1 MLVWSLRGR
10 ILYQTMLQESRSRFL
25 TGLFLLTILG
35 AALALR
41 GPAIPKA
48 SNLHRAGAL
57 RPAPSLTAAAPSNAV
72 PAATATETRPPSI
85 ANPKSKIQ
93 NPRHET
99 ERVAAASSPPVA
111 PPPPLP
117 PGAALYTVQRGES
130 IAAIAHHNLA
140 RTSLLLTKELEA
152 AIRVANNNKQ
162 GDFFKPGQQVIIP
175 GILAAPIVEH
185 PITIPATT
193 EIRGLYLT
201 GYTAGSE
208 SGLRVIR
215 DWQAADGNA
224 IVFDLK
230 DYDGLVNVPYKNP
243 LAPTTNSGLIPD
255 VPKFVHFLHSLG
267 LHAIARVA
275 CFRDAYQAQHTP
287 SFDVHSRATGKPWL
301 ENGKLAWLDPS
312 LRAVQD
318 YDIGLAKVAAEAGAD
333 EIQFDY
339 VRFPAEGDQKDAKFA
354 FESVHPEWTR
364 ADVITDF
371 LGHAYAELHP
381 LGVLLSL
388 DVFGVMAWQRDVD
401 LAHTGQDIPAMAKHC
416 DVLSPMIYPSHFYR
430 MDGYALPGDAPDHFI
445 TASMDR
451 FKEVTQDAHVVIRP
465 WLQGFAWRT
474 KTFSPDYVCEQ
485 INLAKANG
493 GIGYLFWNA
502 RNDYRVLFGG
512 IQELHSAPNRVFR
525 VDKVE
530 ARAEPASPRAR
541 HLKPETRSPQRRSSQ

>member
-1 MLVWSLRGR
+1 M
-10 ILYQTMLQESRSRFL
+10 TP
-25 TGLFLLTILG
+25 
-35 AALALR
+35 AALA
-41 GPAIPKA
+41 K
-48 SNLHRAGAL
+48 
-57 RPAPSLTAAAPSNAV
+57 PAP
-72 PAATATETRPPSI
+72 PPSI
-85 ANPKSKIQ
+85 QNPKSKIQ
-93 NPRHET
+93 NPSHET
-99 ERVAAASSPPVA
+99 ERVAASSNAPA
-111 PPPPLP
+111 TPPPPVP

-130 IAAIAHHNLA
+130 IAAIAQHNLA
-140 RTSLLLTKELEA
+140 RTSFLMTKELEA
-152 AIRVANNNKQ
+152 AIRTANNNKQ
-162 GDFFKPGQQVIIP
+162 GAFFKPGEQVIIP
-175 GILAAPIVEH
+175 GILSAPIVEH
-185 PITIPATT
+185 PVTIPAQT

-215 DWQAADGNA
+215 DWQAAGGNA

-243 LAPTTNSGLIPD
+243 LAPTTNSGLIRD
-255 VPKFVHFLHSLG
+255 LPKFVHFLHSLG

-287 SFDVHSRATGKPWL
+287 SLAVHSRRTGKPWL

-312 LRAVQD
+312 LRAAQD

-354 FESVHPEWTR
+354 FESTHPEWTR
-364 ADVITDF
+364 ADAITDF
-371 LGHAYAELHP
+371 LGRAYTELHP
-381 LGVLLSL
+381 LSVLLSL

-401 LAHTGQDIPAMAKHC
+401 LALTGQDIPAMAKHC

-430 MDGYALPGDAPDHFI
+430 MDGYALPGDAPGHFI

-451 FKEVTQDAHVVIRP
+451 FKEVTQNSHVVIRP
-465 WLQGFAWRT
+465 WLQGFGWRT

-485 INLAKANG
+485 INLAKSNG
-493 GIGYLFWNA
+493 GLGYLFWNA
-502 RNDYRVLFGG
+502 RNDYRVLFRG
-512 IQELHSAPNRVFR
+512 IEELHAEPNRVFR

-530 ARAEPASPRAR
+530 ARAEPTSPRAR
-541 HLKPETRSPQRRSSQ
+541 HSKPETRSSQR

>member
-1 MLVWSLRGR
+1 M
-10 ILYQTMLQESRSRFL
+10 
-25 TGLFLLTILG
+25 LTILG
-35 AALALR
+35 AALAFR
-41 GPAIPKA
+41 GTAIPRAKK
-48 SNLHRAGAL
+48 SPSAGAL
-57 RPAPSLTAAAPSNAV
+57 RPAPSHAPATPNNVVAAAP
-72 PAATATETRPPSI
+72 ATLTRPSSI
-85 ANPKSKIQ
+85 QNAKSKIQ
-93 NPRHET
+93 NPSHQP
-99 ERVAAASSPPVA
+99 ERVAVASSPLAAVLPPV
-111 PPPPLP
+111 P

-140 RTSLLLTKELEA
+140 RTSFLLTRELEA
-152 AIRVANNNKQ
+152 AIRAANNNKQ
-162 GDFFKPGQQVIIP
+162 GAFFKPGEQVIIP
-175 GILAAPIVEH
+175 DILAAPIVER
-185 PITIPATT
+185 PIKIPPQT

-215 DWQAADGNA
+215 DWRAAGGNA

-230 DYDGLVNVPYKNP
+230 DYDGLVNVPYQNP

-255 VPKFVHFLHSLG
+255 LPKFVHFLHSLG
-267 LHAIARVA
+267 LHGIARVA
-275 CFRDAYQAQHTP
+275 CFRDAYQAEHTP
-287 SFDVHSRATGKPWL
+287 SLDVHSRATGKPWR

-312 LRAVQD
+312 VRAAQD
-318 YDIGLAKVAAEAGAD
+318 YDIGLAKMAAEAGAD

-364 ADVITDF
+364 SDVIADF
-371 LGHAYAELHP
+371 LRRAYAELHP
-381 LGVLLSL
+381 PGVLLSL

-451 FKEVTQDAHVVIRP
+451 FRQVTQGTHVVIRP
-465 WLQGFAWRT
+465 WLQGFGWRT

-502 RNDYRVLFGG
+502 RNDYRVLFSG
-512 IQELHSAPNRVFR
+512 IQELHAAPNRVFR

-530 ARAEPASPRAR
+530 AHAEPASPRAR
-541 HLKPETRSPQRRSSQ
+541 HLKPGIRGPQQQRSSQ